1 MEATTPILDFAFW
14 ITSGAILT
22 LLVLSAFFSGSET
35 ALTAASRGKLR
46 AQAEKGSTGAE
57 CALNITEDNERLIG
71 SVLLGNNLVNI
82 LATSLATALFTRM
95 FGESG
100 VALATLVMTLLV
112 LVFAEVLPKTY
123 AITNA
128 EAAAARTAPV
138 IVLVIKVFSPIVS
151 AVRLFVRGVLSL
163 FGVQTDPDSHI
174 LAVRE
179 EIAGALYLGQSEGVV
194 EKEDRDRILGAL
206 DLGERAVEEIML
218 HRSGIEMID
227 VDADPDAI
235 LNQCLES
242 NHTRLPLYRDDPDNI
257 IGVVHAKDLL
267 RAMHKLVT
275 GSTSSAKAL
284 SKFDITSVA
293 RKPYF
298 VPETTTLD
306 DQMRQFLRM
315 RSHFAI
321 VVDEYG
327 SLQGL
332 ITLEDILE
340 EIVGEI
346 TDEFDPDAEHAI
358 RKSEDN
364 QLLIEG
370 AMTIRDLNRATDWNL
385 PDDAANTVAGLV
397 IHEAQMIPKV
407 DQVFIFHGFRFQV
420 VARKDNRITKL
431 KIGKI

>member
-1 MEATTPILDFAFW
+1 MEPASPTLDTAFW
-14 ITSGAILT
+14 ITTGAILG
-22 LLVLSAFFSGSET
+22 LLILSALFSGSET

-46 AQAEKGSTGAE
+46 ARADKGSNGARR
-57 CALNITEDNERLIG
+57 ALEITEDNERLIG

-82 LATSLATALFTRM
+82 LAASLATALFTRL

-112 LVFAEVLPKTY
+112 LIFAEVLPKTY

-128 EAAAARTAPV
+128 EAAASRAAPG
-138 IVLVIKVFSPIVS
+138 IMLVIRVFSPVVS
-151 AVRLFVRGVLSL
+151 AVRLLVRGVLRL
-163 FGVQTDPDSHI
+163 FGVRADPDSHI

-179 EIAGALYLGQSEGVV
+179 EIAGALYLGHSEGVV

-206 DLGERAVEEIML
+206 DLGERAVDEIML
-218 HRSGIEMID
+218 HRSQIEMID
-227 VDADPDAI
+227 AVDAPDSI
-235 LNQCLES
+235 LDQCLKS
-242 NHTRLPLYRDDPDNI
+242 NHTRLPVYRGEPENI

-267 RAMHKLVT
+267 RAMHRLAVAS
-275 GSTSSAKAL
+275 GAPSEAL
-284 SKFDITSVA
+284 KSFDICDVA
-293 RKPYF
+293 MKPYF

-315 RSHFAI
+315 RSHFAL

-327 SLQGL
+327 ALQGL

-346 TDEFDPDAEHAI
+346 TDEFDEDAEHPI

-364 QLLIEG
+364 QFLVDG
-370 AMTIRDLNRATDWNL
+370 SMTIRDLNRATDWNL

-397 IHEAQMIPKV
+397 IHEAQMIPTV
-407 DQVFIFHGFRFQV
+407 DQVFSFHGFRFEV

-431 KIGKI
+431 KIRKL